1 MNVPNISCGH
11 CVMTIERELA
21 EMEPESKWP
30 VATLARLCAEV
41 GTEEAERERVESLRR
56 LEGLDPMRRGYY
68 CDCCESLR

>member
-1 MNVPNISCGH
+1 
-11 CVMTIERELA
+11 
-21 EMEPESKWP
+21 MEPESKWP